1 MFNNLIRDYQII
13 PRSSA
18 DIIEDA
24 TIVQPVVA
32 SAEEGYIAKGTVVTL
47 TSTTPG
53 ATIYYTTDG
62 TEPTTASSV
71 YSEAIV
77 IMKTR
82 H

>member
-1 MFNNLIRDYQII
+1 M
-13 PRSSA
+13 
-18 DIIEDA
+18 
-24 TIVQPVVA
+24 QPVVA

-77 IMKTR
+77 IE
-82 H
+82 